1 MTESE
6 RLYIISTASELVS
19 EISGLYSEGDG
30 ERGSPFGEYR
40 LPKELHKHNKRIA
53 RIFNLAENLKADLED
68 KL

>member
-1 MTESE
+1 M
-6 RLYIISTASELVS
+6 STASELVR
-19 EISGLYSEGDG
+19 EISGLYTEGDG
-30 ERGSPFGEYR
+30 ERGSPYGEYQ